1 MAMRK
6 TMTILLLT
14 GALVIGI
21 GLGQQQDRAEVDL
34 QAAIR
39 METVEGNLTGA
50 IEQYKAIAALPGAG
64 RATVATALLR
74 MGQCYEKLGKA
85 EARAAYERLVRDYA
99 DQTGAAAEA
108 RSRLAVLAGTGGAP
122 GETMMTTR
130 RVWAGADITGR
141 VSADGRILSFTD
153 WKAGNLAIRDL
164 ATGATRLLTED
175 GSLSASGGFAEPS
188 MPSPDGKSVA
198 FSWNTDRSRNLC
210 LVELDGSK
218 PRVLRAAKDGVQHCI
233 PLAWSPDN
241 RHVLAEFVKIDGSRD
256 MMLVAVS
263 DGSAKL
269 LKSAGKDI
277 SPGGAFSP
285 DGRFIAWT
293 TKEGLSLFDL
303 QTGGESPL
311 ISDRSN
317 PRVLGWAPDGKHI
330 LFSSERSRSAD
341 AWLIAVA
348 GGKAQGEPVFIKKNW
363 GGLPMGFTR
372 SGAFYYGINNNV
384 WDIQI
389 AELDPAGGSVSLPQQ
404 AFRRGNTRAPDWSP
418 DGRSLA
424 AVVSDEPS
432 KAVIIR
438 SMDTGEERELR
449 IGDWTIDM
457 GGLRWT
463 PDGKAVVVPASAP
476 GKGEN
481 LIRIDVQT
489 GQVTSQMPLP
499 ALAGWPRFEFSR
511 DGNVIFYVK
520 PNVPPA
526 GNASHLVSHDLRT
539 GQEKIVI
546 ERAGAIWG
554 TVSPDGRQVV
564 TTVNSDKSWSL
575 FIMPAAGG
583 ETRELFT
590 VDKEKETPF
599 LGSPAWTSDGRYV
612 AFLKAVKGKDGQ
624 WPQQWQLCRVAAE
637 GGEPQRIGLIPA
649 RQLQGVRLHPD
660 GRRVA
665 ITDVKVDLEVW
676 VMENFLPPA
685 KAVK

>member
-1 MAMRK
+1 
-6 TMTILLLT
+6 
-14 GALVIGI
+14 
-21 GLGQQQDRAEVDL
+21 
-34 QAAIR
+34 
-39 METVEGNLTGA
+39 
-50 IEQYKAIAALPGAG
+50 
-64 RATVATALLR
+64 
-74 MGQCYEKLGKA
+74 
-85 EARAAYERLVRDYA
+85 
-99 DQTGAAAEA
+99 
-108 RSRLAVLAGTGGAP
+108 
-122 GETMMTTR
+122 
-130 RVWAGADITGR
+130 
-141 VSADGRILSFTD
+141 
-153 WKAGNLAIRDL
+153 
-164 ATGATRLLTED
+164 
-175 GSLSASGGFAEPS
+175 
-188 MPSPDGKSVA
+188 
-198 FSWNTDRSRNLC
+198 
-210 LVELDGSK
+210 
-218 PRVLRAAKDGVQHCI
+218 
-233 PLAWSPDN
+233 
-241 RHVLAEFVKIDGSRD
+241 VLAEFVKIDGSRD